1 MITLPVVNQMQS
13 TISERIKRARVAAGL
28 SQRELA
34 ARAELSA
41 MAVSKFERGLTNPTS
56 QTLIRLARAL
66 GTRTEFFLRPT
77 TIELQQPEYRKRAS
91 LTEKQLARIEADIL
105 DQVERF
111 LELLSLF
118 PSHSVARFAAPDTV
132 DERITTY
139 EQVEAAALTV
149 RDAWHLGH
157 NAIPCLAD
165 TLEERGLLVLTTGVD
180 DSAKFDGLAATVG
193 DLPVVVVGAGWPG
206 DRQRFT
212 MAHELGHL
220 VLRGRLSD
228 ELDAEKA
235 CNRFAGAF
243 LVPASSVRQE
253 LGTYRNRL
261 EPRELYALK
270 HEYGV
275 SMMAWVFRAA
285 DAGVISDT
293 TRTKLFQLFSSRGWR
308 KTEPGKPIASES
320 PKLFE
325 QLVLHA
331 LAEEMISTSKAA
343 EFMGIPISAF
353 RERLR
358 FEGPRGTAGQ

>member
-1 MITLPVVNQMQS
+1 MIG
-13 TISERIKRARVAAGL
+13 ERIKRARVAAGL
-28 SQRELA
+28 SQREVA
-34 ARAELSA
+34 ERAELSA
-41 MAVSKFERGLTNPTS
+41 MAVSKFERGLSNPTS

-77 TIELQQPEYRKRAS
+77 TVELQQPEYRKRAS
-91 LTEKQLARIEADIL
+91 LSKKQLARVEADIL

-118 PSHSVARFAAPDTV
+118 PTRPVARFEVPANVPRHVASYQHV
-132 DERITTY
+132 E
-139 EQVEAAALTV
+139 EAALAV
-149 RDAWHLGH
+149 REAWHLGH
-157 NAIPCLAD
+157 NAIPYLAD
-165 TLEERGLLVLTTGVD
+165 TLEERGLVVLTTD
-180 DSAKFDGLAATVG
+180 ADESAKFDGLAATVG
-193 DLPVVVVGAGWPG
+193 DLPVVVVGADWPG

-220 VLRGRLSD
+220 ILAGRLADDLD
-228 ELDAEKA
+228 EEKA

-243 LVPASSVRQE
+243 LVPLPSVRHE
-253 LGTYRNRL
+253 LGTHRNRL

-285 DAGVISDT
+285 DAGVIRDT
-293 TRTKLFQLFSSRGWR
+293 TKTTLFRFFSAKGWR
-308 KTEPGKPIASES
+308 KQEPGEPVGSET

-325 QLVLHA
+325 RLVLHA

-343 EFMGIPISAF
+343 ELMGMPIAAF
-353 RERLR
+353 RHRLR
-358 FEGPRGTAGQ
+358 FEGPRGAAHQ

>member
-1 MITLPVVNQMQS
+1 
-13 TISERIKRARVAAGL
+13 
-28 SQRELA
+28 
-34 ARAELSA
+34 
-41 MAVSKFERGLTNPTS
+41 MAVSKFERGLTTPTS

-77 TIELQQPEYRKRAS
+77 TVTLQQPEYRKRAS
-91 LTEKQLARIEADIL
+91 LPKKQLAQVEADIL

-118 PSHSVARFAAPDTV
+118 PTRPVARFEVPTAVPK
-132 DERITTY
+132 RIASY
-139 EQVEAAALTV
+139 EEIEQVALSL

-157 NAIPCLAD
+157 DAIPDLTD
-165 TLEERGLLVLTTGVD
+165 TLEGRGLVALTTD
-180 DSAKFDGLAATVG
+180 ADKSSKFDGLAATVG
-193 DLPVVVVGAGWPG
+193 DLPVVVVGADWPG

-220 VLRGRLSD
+220 TLGGRLAD
-228 ELDAEKA
+228 DLNEEKA

-243 LVPASSVRQE
+243 LVPLPTVRYE
-253 LGTYRNRL
+253 LGSRRNRL

-285 DAGVISDT
+285 DAGVISDATKT
-293 TRTKLFQLFSSRGWR
+293 TLFRMFSAKGWR
-308 KTEPGKPIASES
+308 TQEPGEPVGSEA

-325 QLVLHA
+325 QLVLRA

-343 EFMGIPISAF
+343 ELMGISTSAF
-353 RERLR
+353 RDHLR
-358 FEGPRGTAGQ
+358 FKEAPRGAAHQ